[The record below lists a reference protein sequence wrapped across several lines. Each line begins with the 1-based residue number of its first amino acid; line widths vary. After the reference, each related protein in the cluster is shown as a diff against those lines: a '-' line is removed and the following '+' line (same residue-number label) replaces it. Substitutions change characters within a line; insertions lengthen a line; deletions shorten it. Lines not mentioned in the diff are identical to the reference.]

1 MDSYFID
8 PQRRRAVKVLFINH
22 PLSVNSECYGLR
34 NQLKYN
40 VVVEKMDLVNLI
52 VGYSEPD
59 RFTDKYNGTFF
70 PLPANSLDRMQ

>member
-8 PQRRRAVKVLFINH
+8 PQRRRAVKVLFPNY

-59 RFTDKYNGTFF
+59 GFTDKK
-70 PLPANSLDRMQ
+70 